1 MKSLEQQLGVIKS
14 AIKFDWGILYKLL
27 CMRLVFITMKRIQIQ
42 ISQNVTQSEPRLY
55 LGPTVIYFV

>member
-14 AIKFDWGILYKLL
+14 AIRFDWGILYKLL
-27 CMRLVFITMKRIQIQ
+27 CMRLVFITMKQIQIQ
-42 ISQNVTQSEPRLY
+42 NVKPRLY

>member
-1 MKSLEQQLGVIKS
+1 MKSLEQQLGAIKS
-14 AIKFDWGILYKLL
+14 AIKFDCGILYKLL

-42 ISQNVTQSEPRLY
+42 NVTQSEPRLY

>member
-14 AIKFDWGILYKLL
+14 AIKFDWRILYKLL

-42 ISQNVTQSEPRLY
+42 NVTQSEPRLY